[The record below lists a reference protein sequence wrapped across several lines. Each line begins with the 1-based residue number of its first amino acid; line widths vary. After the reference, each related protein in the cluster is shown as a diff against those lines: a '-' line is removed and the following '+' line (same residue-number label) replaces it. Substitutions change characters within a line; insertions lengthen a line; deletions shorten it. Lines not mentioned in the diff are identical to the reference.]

1 MMTTKV
7 TKMEKDEAL
16 ISLGKT
22 DIQIPHLGVGVWA
35 WGDQR
40 FWNFGRD
47 YGEADI
53 RAAFDASLAAGVN
66 FFDTAEMYGNGRS
79 ERFLGSFIL
88 GANQP
93 VIVAS
98 KFFPFPWR
106 LSKATLL
113 HALRNSLRR
122 LNLQRVDLYQIHW
135 PFPPIPVETWAEAQ
149 AEAVQLGL
157 TRAVGVSNY
166 SVVQMQRAS
175 VALAKQG
182 VVLASNQVEYS
193 LLKRDVEQ
201 NGLLKA
207 CQELGVTLIAY
218 SPLAQGILTGKYS
231 PARPMPGMRGWRHSK
246 ASLEKVQPLLRLMGE
261 TGEAHGGKSLAQVAL
276 NWTICKGTVPIPG
289 AKNARQAQD
298 NLGALGWR
306 LSEAEV
312 AALDDASEKI
322 K

>member
-1 MMTTKV
+1 MI
-7 TKMEKDEAL
+7 EKNESM

-22 DIQIPHLGVGVWA
+22 EIKIPPLGVGAWA
-35 WGDQR
+35 WGDRR

-47 YGEADI
+47 YDEADI
-53 RAAFDASLAAGVN
+53 RAVFDASLAAGVN
-66 FFDTAEMYGNGRS
+66 FFDTAEVYGNGSS

-88 GANQP
+88 GAGQP
-93 VIVAS
+93 VIVAT

-106 LSKATLL
+106 LSKASLL
-113 HALRNSLRR
+113 HALRNSLER
-122 LNLQRVDLYQIHW
+122 LNLQQIDLYQVHW
-135 PFPPIPVETWAEAQ
+135 PFPPIPVETWAEALAQ
-149 AEAVQLGL
+149 AAQLGL

-166 SVVQMQRAS
+166 NVEQMRGVSA
-175 VALAKQG
+175 VLAKRG

-218 SPLAQGILTGKYS
+218 SPLAQGVLTGKYS
-231 PARPMPGMRGWRHSK
+231 PVHPMPGMRGLRHSR
-246 ASLEKVQPLLRLMGE
+246 ASLEKVRPLLRRLGE
-261 TGEAHGGKSLAQVAL
+261 IGEAHGGKSLAQVAL
-276 NWTICKGTVPIPG
+276 NWTICKGAVPIPG

-312 AALDDASEKI
+312 ATLDDASEKI

>member
-1 MMTTKV
+1 MKTKKV
-7 TKMEKDEAL
+7 TIMVQNEAL

-22 DIQIPHLGVGVWA
+22 EIQIPRLGVGAWA
-35 WGDQR
+35 WGDRR

-47 YGEADI
+47 YSEADI

-79 ERFLGSFIL
+79 ERFLGSFIS
-88 GANQP
+88 GANLP

-113 HALRNSLRR
+113 HALRNSLER
-122 LNLQRVDLYQIHW
+122 LNLGRVDLYQIHW
-135 PFPPIPVETWAEAQ
+135 PFPPISVETWAEGLAQ
-149 AEAVQLGL
+149 AVELGL

-166 SVVQMQRAS
+166 SAEQMQRATG
-175 VALAKQG
+175 ALAKRG

-201 NGLLKA
+201 NGLLKT

-218 SPLAQGILTGKYS
+218 SPLAQGLLTGKYS
-231 PARPMPGMRGWRHSK
+231 PARPMPGMRGWRHPR
-246 ASLEKVQPLLRLMGE
+246 AALQKVEPLLRLMGE
-261 TGEAHGGKSLAQVAL
+261 IGEAHSDKSLAQVAL

-322 K
+322 N

>member
-1 MMTTKV
+1 MITKKV
-7 TKMEKDEAL
+7 TMTEQNEAL
-16 ISLGKT
+16 ISLGQT
-22 DIQIPHLGVGVWA
+22 EIQIPHLGVGAWA

-47 YGEADI
+47 YNEADI

-88 GANQP
+88 NANQP

-113 HALRNSLRR
+113 NALRRSLER
-122 LNLQRVDLYQIHW
+122 LNLRRVDLYQVHW

-149 AEAVQLGL
+149 AEAVQQGL

-166 SVVQMQRAS
+166 SVEQMRRAS
-175 VALAKQG
+175 AALAKRG

-201 NGLLKA
+201 NGLLKT
-207 CQELGVTLIAY
+207 CLELGVTLIAY

-231 PARPMPGMRGWRHSK
+231 PAHPLPGIRGWRHSK
-246 ASLEKVQPLLRLMGE
+246 ASLEKVQPLLRLMDE

-312 AALDDASEKI
+312 AALDNASEKI

>member
-1 MMTTKV
+1 MM
-7 TKMEKDEAL
+7 EQNEAL

-22 DIQIPHLGVGVWA
+22 KIQIPPLGVGAWA

-40 FWNFGRD
+40 LWNFGQD
-47 YGEADI
+47 YNESDI
-53 RAAFDASLAAGVN
+53 RAAFDTSLAAGVN

-79 ERFLGSFIL
+79 ERYLGSFIL

-106 LSKATLL
+106 LTKATLL
-113 HALRNSLRR
+113 HALRNSLER
-122 LNLQRVDLYQIHW
+122 LSLQRIDLYQVHW
-135 PFPPIPVETWAEAQ
+135 PFPPIPVEIWAEALAQ
-149 AEAVQLGL
+149 AVQLGL

-166 SVVQMQRAS
+166 SIEQMQRTSAT
-175 VALAKQG
+175 LAKQG

-201 NGLLKA
+201 NGLLRI

-218 SPLAQGILTGKYS
+218 SPLAKGALTGKYS
-231 PARPMPGMRGWRHSK
+231 PEHLMPGGRRWHYTRELLQK
-246 ASLEKVQPLLRLMGE
+246 IQPLLRLMGE
-261 TGEAHGGKSLAQVAL
+261 IGEAHGGKSVAQVAL
-276 NWTICKGTVPIPG
+276 NWTICKGAVPIPG

-306 LSEAEV
+306 MSEAEV